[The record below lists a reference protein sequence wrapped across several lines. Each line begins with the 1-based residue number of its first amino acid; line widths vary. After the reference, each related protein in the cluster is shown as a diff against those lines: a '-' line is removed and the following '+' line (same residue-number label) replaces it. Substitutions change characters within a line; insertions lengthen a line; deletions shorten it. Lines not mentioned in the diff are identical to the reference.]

1 MIRKL
6 LICPWFGPAP
16 PWIDHWANNITRLE
30 EHGYSVLTMEDRDH
44 FNERCRDL
52 FGIDEAIGDD
62 GRKLCDYR
70 CAFGL
75 IFEPELKG
83 FDFWGTTD
91 LDVVYGRVERYVTD
105 EFLEPLD
112 LHSNHPTYVSGPWSL
127 YRNND
132 AVNQL
137 FTLHPDWRGY
147 LENPATTG
155 WVETEYSRLVES
167 GLINYAY
174 TNWQAQNLNNF
185 DRCRWDGD
193 RLMEGNEERMVLH
206 FRRTKEYPKA
216 LIR

>member
-1 MIRKL
+1 MIKKL
-6 LICPWFGPAP
+6 LIAPWFGPAP

-30 EHGYSVLTMEDRDH
+30 EHGYDVHVSMDQPE
-44 FNERCRDL
+44 FNLRVQNL
-52 FGIDEAIGDD
+52 FDIPNAIGDD

-75 IFEPELKG
+75 IYAEELEG
-83 FDFWGTTD
+83 YQWWGTTD

-105 EFLEPLD
+105 DFLDELD

-127 YRNND
+127 YRNVP
-132 AVNQL
+132 AVNEL
-137 FTLHPDWRGY
+137 FTLHEDWRGH
-147 LENPATTG
+147 LENPTTTG

-185 DRCRWDGD
+185 DSLRWDGD
-193 RLMEGNEERMVLH
+193 RLMEGRDEVMLAH
-206 FRRTKEYPKA
+206 FRRTKEYPRS
-216 LIR
+216 LL